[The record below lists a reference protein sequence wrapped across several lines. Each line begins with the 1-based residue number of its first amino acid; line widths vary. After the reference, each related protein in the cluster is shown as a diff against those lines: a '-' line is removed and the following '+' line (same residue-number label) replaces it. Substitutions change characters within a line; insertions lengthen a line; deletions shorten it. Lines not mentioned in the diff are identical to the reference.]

1 MSNLPKIQ
9 VLKKRWQRILA
20 AVLVFLLKLYSKTLF
35 VRPSKSVRE
44 WKKQSHKPAIF
55 AFWHDNLLSIYKIKK
70 LLPKSS
76 KIAGLV
82 SPSRDGA
89 WLSYLFS
96 KVGID
101 SVRGSSK
108 RRGLSAISIM
118 TDKIKNGSFIAI
130 TPDGPRGPSHVFKNG
145 VAMTAQSAQ
154 CDIILIAIHPS
165 WYFTIPSWDRLK
177 IPVPFSKI
185 FTDIVTISFSEIKD
199 LETAS
204 VTHLLQEKLSRLQKN
219 LENKKK

>member
-9 VLKKRWQRILA
+9 VLKKRWQKILA
-20 AVLVFLLKLYSKTLF
+20 AVLVLLLKLYSKTLF

-44 WKKQSHKPAIF
+44 WKKQSHDPGLF

-108 RRGLSAISIM
+108 RRGLSSISIM
-118 TDKIKNGSFIAI
+118 TDKLRNGSFIAI
-130 TPDGPRGPSHVFKNG
+130 TPDGPRGPSYVFKNG

-154 CDIILIAIHPS
+154 CDIVLIAIHPS
-165 WYFTIPSWDRLK
+165 LYFTIPSWDRLK

-185 FTDIVTISFSEIKD
+185 YIDIVTISFSKIKD

-204 VTHLLQEKLSRLQKN
+204 VTHLLQEKLSRLQKK

>member
-9 VLKKRWQRILA
+9 VLKKRWQMVFGT
-20 AVLVFLLKLYSKTLF
+20 VLVFLLKLYSKTLF
-35 VRPSKSVRE
+35 VRPSKLACE
-44 WKKQSHKPAIF
+44 WKKQSQKPAIF

-118 TDKIKNGSFIAI
+118 TDKLKNGSFIAI

-154 CDIILIAIHPS
+154 CDVVLIAIHPS
-165 WYFTIPSWDRLK
+165 LYFTIPSWDKLK
-177 IPVPFSKI
+177 VPVPFSKI
-185 FTDIVTISFSEIKD
+185 YTDIVTISFSEIKD
-199 LETAS
+199 LETVS
-204 VTHLLQEKLSRLQKN
+204 ITNLLQEKLLRLQKN
-219 LENKKK
+219 LENEQE